1 MAPGRSDD
9 FLRRRNNEERAQNY
23 RSITQCLWK
32 PYSDHKINST
42 ADIAEDK
49 SHTGFVLRVCGQDV
63 LETRRRPFYISGIE
77 KKKKPKKRPKGLVIY
92 LRPMGTVFACL
103 CVYL

>member
-1 MAPGRSDD
+1 MAAGRSDD

-32 PYSDHKINST
+32 PYSDHKTNST
-42 ADIAEDK
+42 ADIAEYK
-49 SHTGFVLRVCGQDV
+49 SHTGFVLRVCADKTCARHNARLFLFLGW
-63 LETRRRPFYISGIE
+63 E
-77 KKKKPKKRPKGLVIY
+77 KKPKKRPKGLVIC
-92 LRPMGTVFACL
+92 LRPMGTVLVCS